1 MVMLFYRCAAL
12 LDFEKILSLDGKES
26 IYGAS
31 IYGVPYKDLLASA
44 SHPLHAWK
52 ANDNLVAPDMHRA
65 ADHQKFS
72 SVNLLLVLFLFP
84 ILLS

>member
-44 SHPLHAWK
+44 SHPLHA
-52 ANDNLVAPDMHRA
+52 
-65 ADHQKFS
+65 
-72 SVNLLLVLFLFP
+72 
-84 ILLS
+84 